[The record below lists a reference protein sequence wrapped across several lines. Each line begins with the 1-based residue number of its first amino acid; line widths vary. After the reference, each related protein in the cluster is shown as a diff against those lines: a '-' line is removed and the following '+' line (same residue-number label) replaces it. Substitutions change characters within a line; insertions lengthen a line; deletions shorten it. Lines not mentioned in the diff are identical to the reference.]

1 MHFVVIQGRG
11 TRPSQKN
18 IWNMQ
23 NMQLDS
29 PCNPSPPVIFKPNGN
44 TKKVIWMVCW
54 TFLVGEH
61 LVLSI
66 VLCRKFRPK
75 WSPMKNPSGAME
87 TEGFLLCK
95 DGWFS
100 FQTIFFLQ
108 NSALWDP
115 ERTPNA
121 WKFKFKGSMGDGAF
135 CSCDDI
141 CSFTYPSHGF
151 FFKE

>member
-23 NMQLDS
+23 NIQLDS

-100 FQTIFFLQ
+100 FQTIFFCKIPLCGTLSAPPTHG
-108 NSALWDP
+108 NSNSKVPWEMGRFVVVTISAAS
-115 ERTPNA
+115 RTPA
-121 WKFKFKGSMGDGAF
+121 
-135 CSCDDI
+135 
-141 CSFTYPSHGF
+141 TV